1 MKSSKLRL
9 WILQDESKI
18 EDYMEIYMLLKRAID
33 ISKTNFLIIE
43 IW

>member
-33 ISKTNFLIIE
+33 ISKANFLIIE
-43 IW
+43 I